1 MKIQARLETQRTRV
15 YRKSYRPTT
24 NIYHFIKTVMIVLVE
39 GQSPYGSSHP
49 YIRRKK

>member
-24 NIYHFIKTVMIVLVE
+24 NIYGLIKAVLVVLVE

-49 YIRRKK
+49 YVRRKK